1 MNIYSYTTKENI
13 VQSVSRLV
21 AVRVN
26 AFDPKQQIVGITH
39 VRYMLTKISLSSQS
53 ESKTVGIINSHCV
66 QQYEQL
72 RPRQPNSDPVPFI
85 PFSVQSIHQ
94 FQFNKDGRK

>member
-1 MNIYSYTTKENI
+1 M
-13 VQSVSRLV
+13 
-21 AVRVN
+21 RVN
-26 AFDPKQQIVGITH
+26 AFGPKQQMGGISH

-72 RPRQPNSDPVPFI
+72 KPRQPNSDPLLFV
-85 PFSVQSIHQ
+85 PFSVQLI
-94 FQFNKDGRK
+94 